1 MSYDIYLRGSECPT
15 CKRKGPEPIL
25 PNPTYN
31 LTAIFDFAL
40 TGESL
45 PNPDVSEG
53 QVVIFKAPTDRP
65 RGLRILSGRRAE
77 ETITVLEEALA
88 RIQSPA
94 LEESFRALLPAN
106 GWGTLPGAIVV
117 LEILLEEAR
126 QHPWNVWEIG

>member
-1 MSYDIYLRGSECPT
+1 MSYDIYLRCPC
-15 CKRKGPEPIL
+15 CKVSPEL

-31 LTAIFDFAL
+31 LTGVFDLAL
-40 TGESL
+40 TGEAL

-94 LEESFRALLPAN
+94 LEEAFSALLPAN
-106 GWGTLPGAIVV
+106 GWGTLPGAILV
-117 LEILLEEAR
+117 LEILLEESR
-126 QHPWNVWEIG
+126 EHLGNVWEIA